1 LTQAARHNH
10 AFVRGL
16 LAAIMMLIAWVMA
29 PGTARANAEI
39 NLRPHLC
46 SVPPPAERAAQ
57 GRPRSSACEPVLKDR
72 ANAWTWVR
80 LDNPRRLDPLPA
92 GWHLLLPHRNIDSL
106 RVVMTYRDGTEDRLA
121 RSNGALAVDW
131 SPLGHASLRSP
142 RPGTDVAALAI
153 GYRSNKPGSALR
165 YVTSVPGPVFERRA
179 SNFHLVIGLFLGTVG
194 SALVYN
200 LFIGAGRRHTFQR
213 IYIVWGTL
221 ALLNGLLASGAL
233 AELWPGLSGPA
244 GILANK
250 LVLAA
255 LFASGTLFLL
265 ALIEDDILP
274 SAMVRLGVATAL
286 AIGATGP
293 LAMVEAW
300 LPSGSVGKLTTLF
313 TAANILVV
321 AVVAMVAARRGSR
334 AVWFYLAGWSPLLV
348 FAMVLVAY
356 EVGRVE
362 HSQLIDLGGLLA
374 ISFESLVLSLAIADR
389 FRRLQ
394 SQTEALER
402 AQLAAGVDRAVL
414 QKIANTDQLTGLGNR
429 RVFDNAFEAAQR
441 GEIDR
446 LALILIDIDNFKD
459 RLGHD
464 GGDDILVSVAQHI
477 RANVRA
483 QDIVARL
490 GGDEFAILLKGSD
503 AHHVDRIVTELLAV
517 QSRATPSPAGKVTF
531 SVGAA
536 LFPDDSDDISQLYKN
551 ADLALYEAKRLGRAR
566 ARRYSPVLSSRDQQR
581 LLLS

>member
-1 LTQAARHNH
+1 
-10 AFVRGL
+10 
-16 LAAIMMLIAWVMA
+16 
-29 PGTARANAEI
+29 
-39 NLRPHLC
+39 
-46 SVPPPAERAAQ
+46 
-57 GRPRSSACEPVLKDR
+57 
-72 ANAWTWVR
+72 
-80 LDNPRRLDPLPA
+80 
-92 GWHLLLPHRNIDSL
+92 
-106 RVVMTYRDGTEDRLA
+106 
-121 RSNGALAVDW
+121 
-131 SPLGHASLRSP
+131 
-142 RPGTDVAALAI
+142 
-153 GYRSNKPGSALR
+153 
-165 YVTSVPGPVFERRA
+165 
-179 SNFHLVIGLFLGTVG
+179 
-194 SALVYN
+194 
-200 LFIGAGRRHTFQR
+200 
-213 IYIVWGTL
+213 
-221 ALLNGLLASGAL
+221 
-233 AELWPGLSGPA
+233 
-244 GILANK
+244 
-250 LVLAA
+250 VLAA

-429 RVFDNAFEAAQR
+429 GCSITRSKPR
-441 GEIDR
+441 
-446 LALILIDIDNFKD
+446 
-459 RLGHD
+459 
-464 GGDDILVSVAQHI
+464 SVA
-477 RANVRA
+477 R
-483 QDIVARL
+483 
-490 GGDEFAILLKGSD
+490 S
-503 AHHVDRIVTELLAV
+503 T
-517 QSRATPSPAGKVTF
+517 
-531 SVGAA
+531 
-536 LFPDDSDDISQLYKN
+536 
-551 ADLALYEAKRLGRAR
+551 DLR
-566 ARRYSPVLSSRDQQR
+566 
-581 LLLS
+581 